1 MKNPFETATEG
12 MSKEEKEALRKACG
26 IGTTVLA
33 ADIEAVEQLDDEE
46 KTFFD
51 PRGFISPYFS
61 LQRIYKVQGN
71 ISPLHFNRVV
81 FSAFETDKN
90 LRCNYC
96 ELQGK
101 WVKLIFKLRRVQP
114 EIIYRNIAQQGLGS
128 KELDAALMKLSEAER
143 RRPFSLNREPL
154 VRFMVVRTSSNEFAV
169 VVTGLGLVMS
179 HLDMAKIIVES
190 QGYEYRENRNQSTP
204 AVLRQENKELT
215 GTIMGYWQKVLD
227 DLPMKPVLP
236 GFKPNTE
243 SFSQSAYRVVI
254 PSETARLLKST
265 GGDIYRMM
273 GLLYMA
279 WGLFLQYENHTGD
292 TYFLLLSNEGKKGTG
307 GNLGMIPVRLKCP
320 PKETVD
326 SAASRLA
333 KQLSLSSPFSCFE
346 RKGLETLL
354 GERRG
359 VFDHFLNFHA
369 FTGMGVDYASAEGT
383 FTGTQ
388 VYEQSWDAQGL
399 PLGIYF
405 QYVEDSISLSI
416 LYNCYSISEK
426 GLGELCRRYI
436 VTLHTMLL
444 QMDRQVASFGQ
455 GLRIRLE
462 SREESPEALS
472 ERNVMA
478 YLKELPFF
486 QGILEEKLY
495 QVARAAKLR
504 TYFENDQIIMNH
516 DHGQMF
522 FLLEGRVARLMDP
535 GSGWYSMLDVAKEG
549 KILNETV
556 MMERCKSSVMGEV
569 LSEKARILIVPLPQL
584 MDLALGSN
592 SFRKHITLHILGE
605 MEKYQR
611 RWVSS

>member
-128 KELDAALMKLSEAER
+128 EELDAALMKLSEAER
-143 RRPFSLNREPL
+143 RRPFSLTREPL

-190 QGYEYRENRNQSTP
+190 QGYEYRENRNQFTP
-204 AVLRQENKELT
+204 AALRQENKELT

-227 DLPMKPVLP
+227 NLPMKPVLP
-236 GFKPNTE
+236 GFKPDTD

-254 PSETARLLKST
+254 PSETAHLLKST

-292 TYFLLLSNEGKKGTG
+292 TYFLLLSNEGKKGAG

-320 PKETVD
+320 PKETLD

-346 RKGLETLL
+346 RNGLETLL
-354 GERRG
+354 GE
-359 VFDHFLNFHA
+359 VFL
-369 FTGMGVDYASAEGT
+369 TTS
-383 FTGTQ
+383 
-388 VYEQSWDAQGL
+388 
-399 PLGIYF
+399 
-405 QYVEDSISLSI
+405 
-416 LYNCYSISEK
+416 
-426 GLGELCRRYI
+426 
-436 VTLHTMLL
+436 
-444 QMDRQVASFGQ
+444 
-455 GLRIRLE
+455 
-462 SREESPEALS
+462 
-472 ERNVMA
+472 
-478 YLKELPFF
+478 
-486 QGILEEKLY
+486 
-495 QVARAAKLR
+495 
-504 TYFENDQIIMNH
+504 
-516 DHGQMF
+516 
-522 FLLEGRVARLMDP
+522 
-535 GSGWYSMLDVAKEG
+535 
-549 KILNETV
+549 
-556 MMERCKSSVMGEV
+556 
-569 LSEKARILIVPLPQL
+569 
-584 MDLALGSN
+584 
-592 SFRKHITLHILGE
+592 
-605 MEKYQR
+605 
-611 RWVSS
+611 